1 MSELEEL
8 EAMAQ
13 DLQEKKLLLKDIFEE
28 MEININRLRVIIKGQ
43 PNKTAEPIDNECIG
57 DMQ

>member
-8 EAMAQ
+8 EAMAI
-13 DLQEKKLLLKDIFEE
+13 DCQEKKLLLKDIFEE
-28 MEININRLRVIIKGQ
+28 MEININRSRVIIKGQ
-43 PNKTAEPIDNECIG
+43 PKKVVEPIDNECIG